1 MEKRTTI
8 DWYAVQTKAGAE
20 SAAVRTL
27 NTLDLEVFLPLARR
41 QPSRCL
47 RPLFPGYC
55 FARFAPPVH
64 LHAVRYSRGVLRVV
78 GARET
83 PWPIADELVAEIRR
97 RLDDDGIVT
106 LEPRQFR
113 SGDKVRVCHGPFE
126 GFEGLF
132 DSELDDPLRVAVFL
146 DFIQRARV
154 LLERDWIEPL
164 VN

>member
-1 MEKRTTI
+1 ME
-8 DWYAVQTKAGAE
+8 WYAIQTKAGAE

-41 QPSRCL
+41 RPFRCL

-83 PWPIADELVAEIRR
+83 PWPLADELVAEIRG
-97 RLDDDGIVT
+97 RLDDDGAVT
-106 LEPRQFR
+106 LERHRFQ
-113 SGDKVRVCHGPFE
+113 SGDKVRVCRGPLE
-126 GFEGLF
+126 GFEGVF
-132 DSELDDPLRVAVFL
+132 DSELNDQLRVAVFL

-154 LLERDWIEPL
+154 LLERDWIEP
-164 VN
+164 VGN